1 MTGEHVSLSAG
12 SRTTK
17 QRLAVAESLAESDE
31 FKSAQQWHDVI
42 RSRGHSVGLTT
53 VYRTLQA
60 LVDTGDVDV
69 IVTEDGESKFRR
81 CSTGHHHHLVCRC
94 CGGTVEISAE
104 EVERWAQS
112 VAAQH
117 GFTAERHVLEVTGI
131 CPSCASAES
140 KSFSPTIRS
149 GSPT

>member
-1 MTGEHVSLSAG
+1 MTGEPVASSAG
-12 SRTTK
+12 SRTTR
-17 QRLAVAESLAESDE
+17 QRLAVAEALAESDE

-69 IVTEDGESKFRR
+69 IVTEEGESKFRR

-94 CGGTVEISAE
+94 CGSTVEISAE
-104 EVERWAQS
+104 EVERWTQS
-112 VAAQH
+112 VAAEH
-117 GFTAERHVLEVTGI
+117 GFTAERHVLEVTGV
-131 CPSCASAES
+131 CPNCASAES
-140 KSFSPTIRS
+140 ESTSSEIET
-149 GSPT
+149 GSTA